1 MTIKVNPLNPKTRI
15 LDVASRLFFE
25 QGYQA
30 TGINQ
35 IIAEAKVAKASFYH
49 HFSSKEELG
58 LAYLEK
64 LQHER
69 STRMHQMVEKQKDP
83 KRRLTTLFNYLEEL
97 MTSANFGG
105 CHSLNMVSE
114 FPSPGSQVRKQISAR
129 KTSLRNYIFDLTRAA
144 MPDDAEDEAVS
155 NRADAIYI
163 LFEGAIM
170 ESRVHNDLWPIEA
183 ARRAVAKFFD

>member
-1 MTIKVNPLNPKTRI
+1 MVQEVKPLNTRARI

-49 HFSSKEELG
+49 HFPSKEELG

-69 STRMHQMVEKQKDP
+69 SARMCQMIEKQKDP
-83 KRRLTTLFNYLEEL
+83 KRRLTTLFDYLEEL
-97 MTSANFGG
+97 MTSSNFGG

-114 FPSPGSQVRKQISAR
+114 FPSPGGRVRKQISAR

-144 MPDDAEDEAVS
+144 LPADADEKAIS

-183 ARRAVAKFFD
+183 ARKAVASLFK